1 MKDHLS
7 LIDDELIR
15 TLNLKGESRQLNVQ
29 WFGGKSA
36 KEHTKVVSLQ
46 ISAAGKP
53 KRHGLKNV
61 YGVANLNLPMQS
73 LRQEDVQAV
82 KANTRLPVMPYNNAT
97 PRILIGLDHAH
108 LGVPFRTKSYGSG
121 GPFAADTALGW
132 VVYGPVNGKPSSP
145 LLSSCLLAV
154 PQDDL
159 LEKMVSD
166 YFETENIG
174 AKPVQTVAAGRVDL
188 EPSVGDSGDARAL
201 STLEKT
207 TKRVGQRYETVLL
220 WKDDEVRLPES
231 YSMALRRFVNIERKM
246 KRDVDFASAYIRIMD
261 DYVKK
266 GYARRLP
273 HFGVENPNKPGKIRL
288 VFDAAAKVDGVSLNS
303 TLLKGPQR
311 YMPLPAVLFHF
322 REGAVGVCADIKE
335 MFHQVLMEPKDICPQ
350 RFLWRDEDEMAVMTF
365 GAACSPCSADYVKTV
380 NALRYSSTDPR
391 GSRAACPSTNTTT
404 WMTTSKVSPA
414 RTKLSP
420 SRHGSASVV
429 RALNPL
435 EPIASVGWTEA
446 EEKVLGMYWQPATD
460 EFKFGVKY
468 HRVPRNRGV
477 NWDEPLPD
485 ELAAAFEDWRQG
497 MSRIQEFRCPR
508 HYFGGGRVRT
518 LQLHIFVDSSQSAFA
533 AAAYWRAMYEN
544 GDVQAHF
551 ISSKTKCAPMRTMS
565 FPRLELQAAVL
576 GTRLMVIVKQ
586 EHGVAISSCA
596 LWTDSKTVLHWISNT
611 HRRYKQ
617 FVGNRVAEI
626 LESTEASQWRW
637 IPSAENVAD
646 DATRPRKAVDLSIG
660 SRWLSGPPF
669 LREPEESWPRSS
681 EVWIPSTTDDEEMKC
696 EFALGTV
703 NFISLQRFSS
713 YNRLVRTTAWAL
725 RFVRRCRGI
734 RRDEEVYGLTAMECA
749 EAERALIRQSQREAF
764 AEDSQGNVAK
774 DSRLH
779 GLSPYLDEDGV
790 LGASG
795 RIDDATCVPYN
806 AHRPIILSYEEALAE
821 MIEQQNHEKMCHQ
834 NTEATIG
841 SIRSK
846 TSHREEVGG
855 TVYVPD
861 HEGYPLEDGSRFVH
875 RLLHNRHE
883 ELQEP
888 PWTSDQDKERQWE
901 ADREAKRFSE
911 VFEPAQIQGEL
922 SSKGVE
928 WIFNCPANPAEA
940 GAWERMVQCVKKVLA
955 HTMKELAPKEHVL
968 ENLLIEAESIVNSRP
983 LTHLP
988 VTVDQEAPLTPND
1001 LLKGASDIP
1010 DLPKDDGQEPVRS
1023 ATRKQWRI
1031 ARMMRDRFW
1040 KRWVHE
1046 YLPTLVRREKWCKR
1060 VEPIRRGDLV
1070 FICDPAIPRREWKR
1084 GVVEEVFTGKDRV
1097 PRRAA
1102 VRTTDRAK
1110 TMRPASKLAILD
1122 VVNAAASRGW
1132 GCRGTD

>member
-1 MKDHLS
+1 MTEQRVPTKREFLS
-7 LIDDELIR
+7 LVMSTFDPNGFLSCYMV
-15 TLNLKGESRQLNVQ
+15 T
-29 WFGGKSA
+29 A
-36 KEHTKVVSLQ
+36 KL
-46 ISAAGKP
+46 
-53 KRHGLKNV
+53 L
-61 YGVANLNLPMQS
+61 
-73 LRQEDVQAV
+73 LRE
-82 KANTRLPVMPYNNAT
+82 
-97 PRILIGLDHAH
+97 I
-108 LGVPFRTKSYGSG
+108 
-121 GPFAADTALGW
+121 
-132 VVYGPVNGKPSSP
+132 
-145 LLSSCLLAV
+145 
-154 PQDDL
+154 
-159 LEKMVSD
+159 
-166 YFETENIG
+166 
-174 AKPVQTVAAGRVDL
+174 
-188 EPSVGDSGDARAL
+188 
-201 STLEKT
+201 
-207 TKRVGQRYETVLL
+207 
-220 WKDDEVRLPES
+220 
-231 YSMALRRFVNIERKM
+231 
-246 KRDVDFASAYIRIMD
+246 
-261 DYVKK
+261 
-266 GYARRLP
+266 
-273 HFGVENPNKPGKIRL
+273 
-288 VFDAAAKVDGVSLNS
+288 
-303 TLLKGPQR
+303 
-311 YMPLPAVLFHF
+311 
-322 REGAVGVCADIKE
+322 
-335 MFHQVLMEPKDICPQ
+335 
-350 RFLWRDEDEMAVMTF
+350 WR
-365 GAACSPCSADYVKTV
+365 
-380 NALRYSSTDPR
+380 
-391 GSRAACPSTNTTT
+391 
-404 WMTTSKVSPA
+404 
-414 RTKLSP
+414 
-420 SRHGSASVV
+420 
-429 RALNPL
+429 
-435 EPIASVGWTEA
+435 
-446 EEKVLGMYWQPATD
+446 
-460 EFKFGVKY
+460 
-468 HRVPRNRGV
+468 RGV

-497 MSRIQEFRCPR
+497 MSLIQEFRCPR

-533 AAAYWRAMYEN
+533 AAAYWRATYEN

-565 FPRLELQAAVL
+565 IPRLELQAAVL
-576 GTRLMVIVKQ
+576 GTRLMDTVKQ
-586 EHGVAISSCA
+586 EHGVAISSSA
-596 LWTDSKTVLHWISNT
+596 LWTDSKTVLHWTSNT

-626 LESTEASQWRW
+626 LESTEASQWIW

-669 LREPEESWPRSS
+669 LRGPEESWPRSS
-681 EVWIPSTTDDEEMKC
+681 EDWIPPTTDDEEMKC
-696 EFALGTV
+696 EFALVTV

-734 RRDEEVYGLTAMECA
+734 RRDEEVYGLTAIECA
-749 EAERALIRQSQREAF
+749 ESERALIRQSQREAF

-790 LGASG
+790 LRASG

-806 AHRPIILSYEEALAE
+806 ARRPIILSYEEALAE
-821 MIEQQNHEKMCHQ
+821 MIVQQHHEKMCHQ

-846 TSHREEVGG
+846 FWITNLR
-855 TVYVPD
+855 
-861 HEGYPLEDGSRFVH
+861 
-875 RLLHNRHE
+875 RLLRRVVSKCNVCKLRKARPTQPEMGPLPADRLEANGWPFKSTGLDYFGPLLVTIGRHTE
-883 ELQEP
+883 KSWVALFTCLTTRAIHLEMAHDLSTDSCIIAMRNFMSRRGP
-888 PWTSDQDKERQWE
+888 VVRIRSDNGKNFVG

-911 VFEPAQIQGEL
+911 VFEPAQIQGKL

-928 WIFNCPANPAEA
+928 WIFNCPANPAEG

-1010 DLPKDDGQEPVRS
+1010 GLPKDDGQEPVRS

-1084 GVVEEVFTGKDRV
+1084 GVVEEVFTGKDGV

-1102 VRTTDRAK
+1102 VRTTDRAQT
-1110 TMRPASKLAILD
+1110 TMRPASKLTVLD

-1132 GCRGTD
+1132 GCRGTN